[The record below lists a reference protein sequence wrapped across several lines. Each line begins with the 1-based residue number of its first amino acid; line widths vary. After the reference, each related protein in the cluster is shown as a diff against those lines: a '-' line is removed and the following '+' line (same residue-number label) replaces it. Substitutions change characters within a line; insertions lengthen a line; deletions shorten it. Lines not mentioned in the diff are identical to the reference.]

1 MQYCVIWL
9 YVNLFKGETMTK
21 CKRAGLAENA
31 NKFCLDICKYYEP
44 TQNQYRQVERLVKSR
59 GIKYEPANIQS
70 TLVIQKATQRYY
82 KLHGGNILDIETKT
96 ILDRELLL
104 KMLD

>member
-1 MQYCVIWL
+1 MNY
-9 YVNLFKGETMTK
+9 TK
-21 CKRAGLAENA
+21 PSKSR
-31 NKFCLDICKYYEP
+31 
-44 TQNQYRQVERLVKSR
+44 YRQGKRPVKSR

-70 TLVIQKATQRYY
+70 ALVIQKATQRYY